1 MTTEKGKTI
10 ARWVPSDEFMS
21 EYDRIFRKPTSKG
34 KVPDDHPDAHEE
46 QDRYPTECTPPQTLS
61 TCR

>member
-1 MTTEKGKTI
+1 MTTEKGKAI

-34 KVPDDHPDAHEE
+34 KVPAVHPDQHGG
-46 QDRYPTECTPPQTLS
+46 
-61 TCR
+61 